1 MSQQQK
7 LLLLLLQLLLLL
19 LLLTAMQLLKT
30 TPHLYNIWTKYCMS
44 VGLKNPECLW
54 LFVPITHSLKNK
66 LCLNTAIFMLIPP
79 GWLRCNNN
87 INKRAGL
94 YKALARIS
102 ITEKDVFHN
111 YCMCSMGLLSITRQ
125 MLLLSC
131 LHWSLLQYL
140 SLHNNEAAVTW
151 TQFKFTRNR
160 VNYVCVCVCV
170 CVCHS
175 SHKYHWL
182 STIKQNK

>member
-1 MSQQQK
+1 MLVVSILFWLVSINHFHLISLLHQFLNILHLIICYESHKQMSQQQK

-131 LHWSLLQYL
+131 LH
-140 SLHNNEAAVTW
+140 
-151 TQFKFTRNR
+151 
-160 VNYVCVCVCV
+160 
-170 CVCHS
+170 
-175 SHKYHWL
+175 
-182 STIKQNK
+182 